1 MECPRNAEILATAA
15 RSERDPDLE
24 AAPANLAMHP
34 VTGAFEDPALESTF
48 AAQLFRTAYPFHAFL
63 MALLEAYIWIALTTL
78 PDLRGFF
85 VTVALL
91 IALGLLGRTLLHR
104 MADSVGAQRIGSW
117 TWTATV
123 VLVCVVDIA
132 GCIIEPVVA
141 WAAVGG
147 LYRTGLQLV
156 MVLAVAV
163 TNGSLGMSFAHKFA
177 LALPVPVCS
186 IIKLAVCDDE
196 RTLTAVLYEIAALN
210 AGFVAAHM
218 LELYMRSSYVER
230 VEEKRRLEVRMEQL
244 KAEKERLLYD
254 LQRRGRPLDDD
265 NRSAIRRGLQ
275 GPNPREAGDPA
286 PSESP
291 LPSLPPGA
299 PSSNTD
305 SWPIALPSETE
316 GAGGQRSCI
325 ETGASPPVSD
335 AGSMSEVEEALMD
348 LVGDEEVLELQSI
361 LHCPFAQANPDNVAV
376 VQPREIAHRLQ
387 EAVDS
392 RPAEPHLPV
401 GPPVGPPVGLPVGPS
416 YCQPPG
422 SLDHGQDSRRFRM
435 QALHV
440 ARQSLR
446 TTRTDEEI
454 FKVIHNLSLA
464 LGSARTESGTIKAV
478 HAVLLDL
485 DQPGMTE
492 RQASARTG
500 ASLSGFKK
508 WRKRVQH
515 AQLGLPPP

>member
-230 VEEKRRLEVRMEQL
+230 VEEKRRLEARMEQL

-275 GPNPREAGDPA
+275 GTHSSEASDSLP
-286 PSESP
+286 
-291 LPSLPPGA
+291 PSLPPGA
-299 PSSNTD
+299 PSSTAD
-305 SWPIALPSETE
+305 S
-316 GAGGQRSCI
+316 QRNDSSSI
-325 ETGASPPVSD
+325 PMRPVSE
-335 AGSMSEVEEALMD
+335 AGSDMSEVEEAVADLM
-348 LVGDEEVLELQSI
+348 GDEEVVLELQGISSV
-361 LHCPFAQANPDNVAV
+361 QTNPENVADVAV
-376 VQPREIAHRLQ
+376 VHQPRVIAHRVQ

-392 RPAEPHLPV
+392 TPQGQGAKRERQEPHLPV
-401 GPPVGPPVGLPVGPS
+401 GVLVGLSVGPPVNPSCGQLPE
-416 YCQPPG
+416 
-422 SLDHGQDSRRFRM
+422 SLDDGQGSRTPRQ

-440 ARQSLR
+440 ARQSLQIAH
-446 TTRTDEEI
+446 TEVEI
-454 FKVIHNLSLA
+454 FQVVRDLSLA
-464 LGSARTESGTIKAV
+464 LGSVRTESGTVKAV
-478 HAVLLDL
+478 HAVLLQL
-485 DQPGMTE
+485 DRPGMAE
-492 RQASARTG
+492 REAAALTG
-500 ASLSGFKK
+500 ASLSNFKK
-508 WRKRVQH
+508 WRRRVQH
-515 AQLGLPPP
+515 AQLDLPPPPTR

>member
-1 MECPRNAEILATAA
+1 MECPRNLATAA
-15 RSERDPDLE
+15 RSKRDPNLE

-63 MALLEAYIWIALTTL
+63 MALLEAYTWIALTTL

-85 VTVALL
+85 VTAALL

-123 VLVCVVDIA
+123 VLVCVVDTA
-132 GCIIEPVVA
+132 GCIIDPVVA

-147 LYRTGLQLV
+147 LYRIGLQLV

-177 LALPVPVCS
+177 LTLPVPMCS

-196 RTLTAVLYEIAALN
+196 RTLTAVLYEVAALN

-218 LELYMRSSYVER
+218 LELYLRSSYVER

-244 KAEKERLLYD
+244 QAEKERLLYD
-254 LQRRGRPLDDD
+254 LQRRGRPPDDD
-265 NRSAIRRGLQ
+265 NRNAIRRGLQ
-275 GPNPREAGDPA
+275 GPNPREAGAPT

-299 PSSNTD
+299 PSSTAD
-305 SWPIALPSETE
+305 SSSTALRPETE
-316 GAGGQRSCI
+316 GAGGQRSCV
-325 ETGASPPVSD
+325 ETEASPPVSD
-335 AGSMSEVEEALMD
+335 AGSMSEVEEALLD
-348 LVGDEEVLELQSI
+348 LLGDEKVVLEL
-361 LHCPFAQANPDNVAV
+361 LPPAQANPDNVAV
-376 VQPREIAHRLQ
+376 VRPREIAHGLQ

-392 RPAEPHLPV
+392 RPAEPHLPAAE
-401 GPPVGPPVGLPVGPS
+401 PLLPVDPS
-416 YCQPPG
+416 YCQLPER
-422 SLDHGQDSRRFRM
+422 LDQGQDIKVFRM
-435 QALHV
+435 QAVHV
-440 ARQSLR
+440 ARQSLQN
-446 TTRTDEEI
+446 TRDGEDI
-454 FKVIHNLSLA
+454 CKILRNLCLA
-464 LGSARTESGTIKAV
+464 LGSTRTESGTIKAV
-478 HAVLLDL
+478 HAALLNL
-485 DQPGMTE
+485 DQPMAE
-492 RQASARTG
+492 RDAAALTG
-500 ASLSGFKK
+500 ASLSNFKK